1 VTHASAS
8 AGSLAALGLLLTA
21 CTPFPLV
28 QRVAASHS
36 GCAFYVNTSKKV
48 VALTLDDGPDRKTT
62 PLILDLLKRHK
73 SRATF
78 FLISSRIP
86 GNDSLVLRTVHEGH
100 EIGNHMSR
108 DQSSISLS
116 RRQFERSLLEADS
129 ALRRFARPR
138 WMRPG
143 SGWYNR
149 EMISTLQRHNYRC
162 ALGSVYPFDPL
173 IPVASYSTRAILR
186 QVRPGAIIILHDHG
200 KRGRNTV
207 KVLSQILPELARR
220 GYSVVTLSELLPERG
235 DPARH

>member
-1 VTHASAS
+1 MTYATAS

-28 QRVAASHS
+28 QRIAASRP
-36 GCAFYVNTSKKV
+36 GCVFYANTSRKM
-48 VALTLDDGPDRKTT
+48 VALTVDDGPDKKTT
-62 PLILDLLKRHK
+62 PLILDLLQRHK

-78 FLISSRIP
+78 FLISSRVP
-86 GNDSLVLRTVHEGH
+86 GNDSLVLRTLREGH

-129 ALRRFARPR
+129 VLRRFARPR

-143 SGWYNR
+143 SGWYDR

-173 IPVASYSTRAILR
+173 IPVADYSTRAILR
-186 QVRPGAIIILHDHG
+186 QVRPGAIIILHDG
-200 KRGRNTV
+200 GYRGRNTA
-207 KVLSQILPELARR
+207 KVLSRILPELVRR
-220 GYSVVTLSELLPERG
+220 GYKVVTLSEMLPGRA
-235 DPARH
+235 DPSKH